1 MLVFGIDIP
10 LTDIFL
16 ILSIMIAIIVI
27 EVIALV
33 ILLSRQLQKAKRLH
47 QRVLIRR

>member
-16 ILSIMIAIIVI
+16 ILSILIAIIAA
-27 EVIALV
+27 EVIVLV
-33 ILLSRQLQKAKRLH
+33 ILLSRQLQKAKRL
-47 QRVLIRR
+47 QPRPVSK